1 MLCSDCNK
9 NLAVIFM
16 TKMENNKIAEVCN
29 QGVNGTYISFY

>member
-16 TKMENNKIAEVCN
+16 TKMENNKQTTN
-29 QGVNGTYISFY
+29 KPDNF